1 MVPICMVPVGY
12 YFYRA
17 HVSVFNYFLCP
28 LNTHTHTHTHTHT
41 QSVWSLWRVRAGGGH
56 KFLFAMF
63 FVSAGT
69 SVCVC
74 VCVCVCAETLRLLWR
89 MGGEISWWR
98 LCAGQLQQLYVNR
111 RHMVTYC
118 PPQTARTHP
127 TDICCSRFQPF
138 HLLLITFFLTYRPVY
153 YFLTVLGLRD

>member
-1 MVPICMVPVGY
+1 MFMVPICMVPVGY

-28 LNTHTHTHTHTHT
+28 LNTHTHTHTHT
-41 QSVWSLWRVRAGGGH
+41 QSVGSLWRVRAGGGH

-74 VCVCVCAETLRLLWR
+74 VCVCRDAQAALEDGWGNIMMTLVCGSA
-89 MGGEISWWR
+89 
-98 LCAGQLQQLYVNR
+98 
-111 RHMVTYC
+111 
-118 PPQTARTHP
+118 PTAV
-127 TDICCSRFQPF
+127 C
-138 HLLLITFFLTYRPVY
+138 
-153 YFLTVLGLRD
+153 